1 MSDEATRRLFLE
13 NTGAT
18 QEQVSKAEE
27 LAAVTGE
34 SLGAMLEMMG
44 AITPLERARC
54 LATHMGVP
62 FVDLEAAP
70 PRPELAALV
79 PAEIQRQYKAVPV
92 SVKVTLAM
100 ANPLAAFHVEEI
112 GRETGLEVSAA
123 LATEE
128 GVKAALSLL
137 PDHGPGTPADLPGTS
152 AASAAAPGPGV
163 ASASSESEA
172 RAEAISAL
180 PDDLPSEIRA
190 FLEIVLEDTS
200 ATEADVA
207 QALVRW
213 AETGEHVGHAL
224 VTQGV
229 ILEAER
235 VRCLGRQWGIDYVD
249 LSSTEPDSTAVGLVP
264 RYQLERGPAIPVL
277 ADEQEQVLYL
287 AMADPMDL
295 YLIDTIQ
302 ATVHYRVRP
311 LIAVEEDIRRRLQDL
326 ASE

>member
-54 LATHMGVP
+54 LAAHMGVP

-137 PDHGPGTPADLPGTS
+137 PDHGPGTLADLPGTS
-152 AASAAAPGPGV
+152 AASAAAPGAGA
-163 ASASSESEA
+163 ASASSEPEA

-224 VTQGV
+224 VTQGA

>member
-1 MSDEATRRLFLE
+1 MTDEATRRLFLE

-18 QEQVSKAEE
+18 QEQVDKAEE

-34 SLGAMLEMMG
+34 SLGAILEMMG
-44 AITPLERARC
+44 AITLLERARC
-54 LATHMGVP
+54 LAAHMGVP

-79 PAEIQRQYKAVPV
+79 PAEIQRQYQAVPV

-100 ANPLAAFHVEEI
+100 ANPLAVFHVEEI
-112 GRETGLEVSAA
+112 GRETGFEVSAA

-137 PDHGPGTPADLPGTS
+137 PDHGPGTATGLPS
-152 AASAAAPGPGV
+152 APEAPAAAAVEGAV
-163 ASASSESEA
+163 CASSEPEA
-172 RAEAISAL
+172 RAQAISAL

-190 FLEIVLEDTS
+190 FLEIVLEDTT

-213 AETGEHVGHAL
+213 AETGEHVGRAL
-224 VTQGV
+224 VAQGA

-235 VRCLGRQWGIDYVD
+235 VRCLGRQWGIDFID

-277 ADEQEQVLYL
+277 VDEEKKVLYL

-302 ATVHYRVRP
+302 ATVNYRVHP
-311 LIAVEEDIRRRLQDL
+311 LVAVEEDIRRRLQDL